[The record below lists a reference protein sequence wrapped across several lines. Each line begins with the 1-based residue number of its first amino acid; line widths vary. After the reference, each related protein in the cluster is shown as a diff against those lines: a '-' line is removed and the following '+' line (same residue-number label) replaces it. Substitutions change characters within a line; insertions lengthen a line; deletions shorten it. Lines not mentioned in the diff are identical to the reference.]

1 MKRLAVLLALLL
13 TACSTVW
20 ANPSNSVPRSATP
33 GRVHV
38 TAVGDIGAN
47 ANSSAMLNGMRAAL
61 PDMALALG
69 DLSYGT
75 TGQEQAWC
83 DFVKARMG
91 TTPFELLA
99 GNHESNG
106 MNGNIGAFAACLPN
120 VMPGI
125 VGQYAQQYYLDVP
138 ATNPIARF
146 VMISPGLT
154 YPDGTWQYPPGS
166 ARYNWTA
173 AAIDGARANGIQ
185 WVVVGAHYPCL
196 TVGKYACA
204 MGADAMNLL
213 ISKRVDLVLTG
224 HDHGYQRSKQL
235 AISAS
240 CPKVVPGTY
249 SASCVAS
256 AGSSFPKGSGTV
268 FNLVATGGAEE
279 YIINGTDP
287 EGAYFVASSGAN
299 KNPTWGFL
307 DLVITNDTL
316 TAKFVRTSG
325 GTLTDTYTISKS
337 VAARDDFSRT
347 LTSGWGTAPV
357 GGPWTTAGAT
367 SVSSGAGRMRLGAG
381 ASAAAALGAL
391 ALPGADTRL
400 AISPDKVPTGS
411 GLYVWVAGRRNAAG
425 SYRLRLVLK
434 NSVTASLSRV
444 TAAGAETV
452 IAPAIA
458 VPGVSVTAGTRILV
472 RVLVTGTT
480 PSTIRAKVWP
490 ATATEPSAWQLTA
503 SDSTAGFGSAGGIGI
518 NAYLSSS
525 ATNAPITTAFDDLG
539 VSRV

>member
-1 MKRLAVLLALLL
+1 MKRLAVLLALVL

-20 ANPSNSVPRSATP
+20 ANPSNSVPQSATP

-47 ANSSAMLNGMRAAL
+47 GNSSAMLTGMRAAA

-69 DLSYGT
+69 DLSYGA
-75 TGQEQAWC
+75 TGQEKAWC

-106 MNGNIGAFAACLPN
+106 LNGNIADFAACLPN
-120 VMPGI
+120 AMPAM
-125 VGQYAQQYYLDVP
+125 VGQYARQYYVDVP

-146 VMISPGLT
+146 VLISPGLT
-154 YPDGTWQYPPGS
+154 YPDGTWQYTAGS

-173 AAIDGARANGIQ
+173 AAIDDARAKGIQ

-196 TVGKYACA
+196 TVGKYACG

-213 ISKRVDLVLTG
+213 VSKKVDLVLTG

-235 AISAS
+235 ALGAG
-240 CPKVVPGTY
+240 CAKVVPGTY
-249 SASCVAS
+249 NAGCVS
-256 AGSSFPKGSGTV
+256 TAGSSVPKGSGTV

-279 YIINGTDP
+279 YNINGTDS
-287 EGAYFVASSGAN
+287 EGAYFVASAGAN

-316 TAKFVRTSG
+316 SAKFVRTSG
-325 GTLTDTYTISKS
+325 GTFADSYTISKS

-357 GGPWTTAGAT
+357 GGAWTSTGAT
-367 SVSSGAGRMRLGAG
+367 SVSSGSGRMRLSAG
-381 ASAAAALGAL
+381 GSASAALGAL
-391 ALPGADTRL
+391 SLPGADTRL
-400 AISPDKVPTGS
+400 VISADKVPTGS

-425 SYRLRLVLK
+425 TYRLRLVLK
-434 NSVTASLSRV
+434 SGVTASVTRA

-458 VPGVSVTAGTRILV
+458 VPGVSVTAGTWILV

-490 ATATEPSAWQLTA
+490 AAAAEPPAWQLTA
-503 SDSTAGFGSAGGIGI
+503 SDSAAGFGSAGGVGI

-525 ATNAPITTAFDDLG
+525 ATNAPITTAFDDLTVG
-539 VSRV
+539 RV